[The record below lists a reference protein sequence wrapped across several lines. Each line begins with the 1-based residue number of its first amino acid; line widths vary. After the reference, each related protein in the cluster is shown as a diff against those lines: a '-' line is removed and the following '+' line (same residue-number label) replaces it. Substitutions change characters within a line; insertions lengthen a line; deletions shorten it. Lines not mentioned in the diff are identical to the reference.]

1 MVRRKL
7 LALPLAAA
15 FAAAGFGG
23 AQKADAAV
31 TAQDQCGFYFNMYN
45 YWYDR
50 WGNDWV
56 RYGGDFDNQY
66 VLIDYGY
73 LTHYSDLWYSNNC

>member
-1 MVRRKL
+1 MLRRKL

-15 FAAAGFGG
+15 FAVAGLGH
-23 AQKADAAV
+23 APKAHAYV
-31 TAQDQCGFYFNMYN
+31 TAQDQCGFYFSMYN

-56 RYGGDFDNQY
+56 RYNGDFDNQY
-66 VLIDYGY
+66 VQIDYGY
-73 LTHYSDLWYSNNC
+73 LTHYSDLWYANNC